1 MAQTQAPPVRSTTDH
16 DEIER
21 WIEERQGA
29 PAIIESTWDGNTAVL
44 KVDFGEPD
52 NNVIEISW
60 DEFFRI
66 FDESDLEFLH
76 QDERSDGTLSRAYE
90 FAERG

>member
-1 MAQTQAPPVRSTTDH
+1 MIETRTNDVRRTTDH
-16 DEIER
+16 EEIER
-21 WIEERQGA
+21 WIEERQGT

-44 KVDFGEPD
+44 SIDFGEP
-52 NNVIEISW
+52 NNALMEVSW

-76 QDERSDGTLSRAYE
+76 LTHAADGSSSRVYE
-90 FAERG
+90 FVERE